1 MIDEKLEA
9 AAQGHRQ
16 QAASGL
22 AAGDLSCQL
31 IEPFAPD
38 FKALRHELNVAVK
51 QMDQVNQQNAVMVEE
66 A

>member
-9 AAQGHRQ
+9 VQGHRQ

-38 FKALRHELNVAVK
+38 VEALRHELNAAVK
-51 QMDQVNQQNAVMVEE
+51 QMGQVNQQNAVIVEE